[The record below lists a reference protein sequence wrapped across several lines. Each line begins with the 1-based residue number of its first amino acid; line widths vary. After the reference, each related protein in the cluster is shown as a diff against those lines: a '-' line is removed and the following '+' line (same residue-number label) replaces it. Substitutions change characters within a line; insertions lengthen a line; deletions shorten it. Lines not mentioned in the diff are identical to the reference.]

1 MFYFQTDFNLRF
13 KRKRD
18 VRLTCSRIWCILHRT
33 LSLTWPRRRTS
44 HIIAQ
49 IDFTSCFKNTS
60 FEWNKTHQTL
70 TDHRSK
76 CAKRGKHEMCNFGSC
91 KTRFEFLSQ
100 FRKVRNAFQCFV
112 TQVQTRLPKSKCVWP
127 MKINVICTVG
137 LLSRDTSGTES
148 ANGSRTTISSICIPS
163 RSIFWAECFIGLVTS
178 ASPTGT
184 LDVSEM
190 KMKWWCFWPLLCT
203 LFRLNWAKQTP
214 GIMRR
219 N

>member
-1 MFYFQTDFNLRF
+1 MGVCCIVFDIDGILFEFFMNFLNIEKKKKTHPAFRVLNVFYFQTDFNLHF

-18 VRLTCSRIWCILHRT
+18 VSLTCTRIWCILHST
-33 LSLTWPRRRTS
+33 LSLTWPRRLTS

-49 IDFTSCFKNTS
+49 IDLTSCFKNTS

-127 MKINVICTVG
+127 MMINVICTV
-137 LLSRDTSGTES
+137 
-148 ANGSRTTISSICIPS
+148 
-163 RSIFWAECFIGLVTS
+163 F
-178 ASPTGT
+178 PT
-184 LDVSEM
+184 LKKKLM
-190 KMKWWCFWPLLCT
+190 
-203 LFRLNWAKQTP
+203 
-214 GIMRR
+214 
-219 N
+219 